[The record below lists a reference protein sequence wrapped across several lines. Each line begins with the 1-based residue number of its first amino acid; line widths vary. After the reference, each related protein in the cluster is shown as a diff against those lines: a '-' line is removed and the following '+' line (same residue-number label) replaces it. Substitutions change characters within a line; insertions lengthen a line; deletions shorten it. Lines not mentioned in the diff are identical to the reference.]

1 MELFMKMKHQNQ
13 DYVLKQIIRGLLIDI
28 QENIPVGCILPAC
41 LPYVHQEP
49 DIRIGGGWGGSSE
62 QVF

>member
-1 MELFMKMKHQNQ
+1 MKMKHQNQ
-13 DYVLKQIIRGLLIDI
+13 DYVLKQIIRGLFIDI
-28 QENIPVGCILPAC
+28 QESIPVGCILPAC